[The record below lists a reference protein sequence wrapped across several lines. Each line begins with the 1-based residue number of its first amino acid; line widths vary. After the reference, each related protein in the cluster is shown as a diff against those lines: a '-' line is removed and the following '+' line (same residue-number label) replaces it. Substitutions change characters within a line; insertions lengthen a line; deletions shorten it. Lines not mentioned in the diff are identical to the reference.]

1 LLVNG
6 NQIRVQESDIG
17 LPYFEVNETGTMT
30 LLHDGTRHR
39 ALISAQLIAL
49 LAVIILSLPAG
60 RRRSEVPLEE
70 LA

>member
-1 LLVNG
+1 MLVNG